1 MIVNL
6 YELLLFLSFK
16 LSIISFIF
24 KAVKSLVIEILKADV
39 SKDNILQVFLIQEG
53 VGAVQFLN
61 LTMDGLLLK
70 YYSNKVKLLNY
81 SNPIVF
87 TIC

>member
-39 SKDNILQVFLIQEG
+39 SKDNIWQVFLIQEG